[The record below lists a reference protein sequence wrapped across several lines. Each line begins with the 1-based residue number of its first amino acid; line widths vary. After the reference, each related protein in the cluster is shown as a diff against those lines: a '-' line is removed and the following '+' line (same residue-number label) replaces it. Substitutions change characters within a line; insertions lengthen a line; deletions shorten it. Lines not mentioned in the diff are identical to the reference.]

1 VILVTVGTAEPFDR
15 LLAAVQ
21 RLPMHEPI
29 VAQCGSSAVRP
40 ADARCLDY
48 VPFETLLELMRTA
61 RAVVTHAGVGSVLT
75 AFSAGKRPIVV
86 PRLASLGE
94 VIDDHQLVFA
104 RRLSQAGLVTLADDE
119 TTLTEALVAR
129 HAPVRQR
136 RAAGGRL
143 TSELRECLRATLGPA
158 VGAP

>member
-1 VILVTVGTAEPFDR
+1 
-15 LLAAVQ
+15 
-21 RLPMHEPI
+21 
-29 VAQCGSSAVRP
+29 
-40 ADARCLDY
+40 
-48 VPFETLLELMRTA
+48 MRTA

-94 VIDDHQLVFA
+94 AIDDHQLVFA
-104 RRLSQAGLVTLADDE
+104 RRLFQAGLVTLADDE
-119 TTLTEALVAR
+119 TNLTEALVGR

-136 RAAGGRL
+136 RAADGRL